1 MNTYIHF
8 SFFFGLFIIIIP
20 YIAYIYGISIGNDP
34 KERKKHHSLSFLW
47 VIPFH
52 TLLLTTIIKDNI
64 T

>member
-34 KERKKHHSLSFLW
+34 KERKNIILSLFSLGYSFSYP
-47 VIPFH
+47 IADYYY
-52 TLLLTTIIKDNI
+52 KG
-64 T
+64 

>member
-8 SFFFGLFIIIIP
+8 SFFFWVIHYYYP
-20 YIAYIYGISIGNDP
+20 IYSLYTIGNDP
-34 KERKKHHSLSFLW
+34 KERKNIILSFLW

-52 TLLLTTIIKDNI
+52 ILLLTTIIKDNI